1 MPEGRLEELK
11 RRFREGWEKILRS
24 PGGPER
30 VARGIGAGA
39 FAAMMPAFGLHIALA
54 AGLAF
59 LLRGSMTAAGATCLL
74 LGNPLTH
81 ALLIPAE
88 YEIGRTVLR
97 HEMHHHASP
106 GASFSHWLSLGLP
119 ALEELL
125 LGGVVIG
132 IPVGGA
138 AWLLSRQVLLRRAAA
153 GRATGGARGDVA

>member
-1 MPEGRLEELK
+1 MPEGRLEEL
-11 RRFREGWEKILRS
+11 RRRLREGWERILSS

-39 FAAMMPAFGLHIALA
+39 FSAMLPAFGLHIALA

-59 LLRGSMTAAGATCLL
+59 LLRGSIAAAGATCLL

-81 ALLIPAE
+81 ALLIPTE
-88 YEIGRTVLR
+88 YEIGRVILG

-106 GASFSHWLSLGLP
+106 GASFSHWLSLGVP

-125 LGGVVIG
+125 MGGLVIG
-132 IPVGGA
+132 IPVGIV
-138 AWLLSRQVLLRRAAA
+138 AWLLARRILLRRAAA
-153 GRATGGARGDVA
+153 EAAARGDAA